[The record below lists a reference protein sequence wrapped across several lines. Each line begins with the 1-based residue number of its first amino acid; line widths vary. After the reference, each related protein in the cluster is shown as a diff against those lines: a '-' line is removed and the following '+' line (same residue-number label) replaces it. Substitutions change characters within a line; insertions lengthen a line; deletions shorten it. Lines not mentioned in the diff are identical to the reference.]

1 MAKYQILYWKEIPAQ
16 VKVVEEGKRTVSRQL
31 PERFQIEIDRIA
43 MSEGLTGTDEYLNE
57 WRWTPKKERPGTAE
71 EVADALV
78 RELEKQIDFDEGRAD

>member
-57 WRWTPKKERPGTAE
+57 WRWTPKTERAGTAE

-78 RELEKQIDFDEGRAD
+78 RELEKQIDFDEGSVD

>member
-78 RELEKQIDFDEGRAD
+78 RELEKQIDFDEGSD